1 MEARL
6 LAQAQLSKQPPTQRK
21 SRKPALAQ
29 LQILQKLWTLQTRFQ
44 RQVLGCLKKSSKKWG
59 SWQKGNIMQHAGHS
73 VSRMWSAQ
81 PIQSSTY
88 SMHDR
93 LCYCV
98 AHSGRCNPH
107 SRPV

>member
-6 LAQAQLSKQPPTQRK
+6 LAQAQLSKQPPPQRK
-21 SRKPALAQ
+21 RRKPALAQ
-29 LQILQKLWTLQTRFQ
+29 LQILRKLWMLQTRFQ

-59 SWQKGNIMQHAGHS
+59 SRQKGDIMQHAGHS
-73 VSRMWSAQ
+73 VSRMWSAQWLQ

-93 LCYCV
+93 LCYCD
-98 AHSGRCNPH
+98 AHSG
-107 SRPV
+107 